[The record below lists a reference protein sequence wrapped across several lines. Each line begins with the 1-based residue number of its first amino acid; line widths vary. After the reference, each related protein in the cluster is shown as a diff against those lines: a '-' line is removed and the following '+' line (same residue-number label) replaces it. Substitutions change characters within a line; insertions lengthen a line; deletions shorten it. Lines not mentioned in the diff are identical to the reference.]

1 VSRETLIPA
10 LAFLVIVGF
19 VILVGVVVGMIVA
32 GRIDRLMAPRP
43 RTPAQT
49 PPPGEPASAD
59 PPPAPDE
66 EEQA

>member
-1 VSRETLIPA
+1 VSGESLVPA

-19 VILVGVVVGMIVA
+19 VILIGVVVGMIVA
-32 GRIDRLMAPRP
+32 GRIDRLMVPRP

-49 PPPGEPASAD
+49 QTPGEPASGD
-59 PPPAPDE
+59 PLPPSDE